1 MVPGACGHYNFIG
14 CSRRE
19 TTNSMCQMSSSKFSR
34 TVNGV
39 DRRAGSF
46 AVAAAV
52 LLIFALAIHSSRQP
66 QHMQAQTT
74 NNYYE
79 TMPEVPVQ
87 INATRR
93 NLRSMN
99 FIDRRNPN
107 DLQRLHNKAGT
118 YIDPQT
124 TKSRLPNPLTA
135 DDYKIDPLVKPD
147 GYPWHRWANTM
158 QQQPDSYP
166 LNTKKYVNILARL
179 GNGENRLGDVSPQN
193 YTQNGVPIDENTVRM
208 HGMVRPYIIRG
219 GTVLRPEGRTGMFV
233 TLVERAVELADTMK
247 EQDKRMKALVEGE
260 LPMIFDA
267 NDYAWCG
274 DDLVPIFRLNAI
286 RSRKC
291 MHSWPVMSLTYFND
305 PTNFQLAESPYQWDG
320 LMTEWDETYP
330 WEKKIDKVVWRG
342 RITGYTYKDGERP
355 RQKLV
360 QYAREYLD
368 VMDIKPSTAKSKMPQ
383 DDFQKYKAILDIDG
397 NAWSARLGKL
407 LCYNSVVIKVESSYV
422 GYWEKEIKPWVHYIP
437 AEDDFSDLEKTVRY
451 VMDPENAEQIKQV
464 IKNGQAFCRTK
475 LTMEQYTVD
484 MLWTL
489 LAYRELIAGS
499 PDFLDEWKSN
509 EAAYSMPALDMKPWK
524 SRAQAQAEAQAE
536 TQAQA

>member
-1 MVPGACGHYNFIG
+1 MSSYKS
-14 CSRRE
+14 SR
-19 TTNSMCQMSSSKFSR
+19 TTNSI
-34 TVNGV
+34 

-66 QHMQAQTT
+66 QHMQATTT

-166 LNTKKYVNILARL
+166 LNTQKYVNILARL

-233 TLVERAVELADTMK
+233 TLVERAVELASTMK
-247 EQDKRMKALVEGE
+247 EQDERMKALYEGE

-305 PTNFQLAESPYQWDG
+305 PTNFQLAESPYQWDE
-320 LMTEWDETYP
+320 LMTEWDESYP

>member
-1 MVPGACGHYNFIG
+1 MPQYTSATSLLLSALSPYLLVDRQGDRPQRSKMIAETRKRNNVVVL
-14 CSRRE
+14 SAAEDE
-19 TTNSMCQMSSSKFSR
+19 TTTSSICSFQSSAATSSKSSET
-34 TVNGV
+34 TVNSI
-39 DRRAGSF
+39 DRRFGSF
-46 AVAAAV
+46 AVAAVA
-52 LLIFALAIHSSRQP
+52 LLIFALAIHSSQQP
-66 QHMQAQTT
+66 QNTSIQTT

-79 TMPEVPVQ
+79 NMPEISMD
-87 INATRR
+87 INTTRR

-99 FIDRRNPN
+99 FVDRRNPN
-107 DLQRLHNKAGT
+107 DLKRLHNKAGT

-124 TKSRLPNPLTA
+124 TQRRQQNPLKA
-135 DDYKIDPLVKPD
+135 DDYKINPLVKPD

-166 LNTKKYVNILARL
+166 LNTQKYVSILARL

-233 TLVERAVELADTMK
+233 TLVQRALEMAGTLK
-247 EQDKRMKALVEGE
+247 EQDTRMKALYEGE

-286 RSRKC
+286 RSRTC
-291 MHSWPVMSLTYFND
+291 MHSWPVLSLTYFND
-305 PTNFQLAESPYQWDG
+305 PTNFQLADSPYQWDE
-320 LMTEWDETYP
+320 LMTEWDEKYP

-360 QYAREYLD
+360 QYARDFLD
-368 VMDIKPSTAKSKMPQ
+368 IMDIKPSTAKSKMPQ
-383 DDFQKYKAILDIDG
+383 DDFQRYKAILDIDG

-407 LCYNSVVIKVESSYV
+407 L
-422 GYWEKEIKPWVHYIP
+422 
-437 AEDDFSDLEKTVRY
+437 
-451 VMDPENAEQIKQV
+451 
-464 IKNGQAFCRTK
+464 
-475 LTMEQYTVD
+475 
-484 MLWTL
+484 
-489 LAYRELIAGS
+489 
-499 PDFLDEWKSN
+499 
-509 EAAYSMPALDMKPWK
+509 
-524 SRAQAQAEAQAE
+524 
-536 TQAQA
+536 

>member
-1 MVPGACGHYNFIG
+1 M
-14 CSRRE
+14 
-19 TTNSMCQMSSSKFSR
+19 
-34 TVNGV
+34 
-39 DRRAGSF
+39 D
-46 AVAAAV
+46 
-52 LLIFALAIHSSRQP
+52 
-66 QHMQAQTT
+66 
-74 NNYYE
+74 
-79 TMPEVPVQ
+79 
-87 INATRR
+87 INTTRR

-99 FIDRRNPN
+99 FVDRRNPN
-107 DLQRLHNKAGT
+107 DLKRLHNKAGT

-124 TKSRLPNPLTA
+124 TQRRQQNPLKA
-135 DDYKIDPLVKPD
+135 DDYKINPLVKPD
-147 GYPWHRWANTM
+147 GYPWHRWANAM

-166 LNTKKYVNILARL
+166 LNTQKYVSILARL

-233 TLVERAVELADTMK
+233 TLVQRALEMAGTLK
-247 EQDKRMKALVEGE
+247 EQDTRMKALYEGE

-286 RSRKC
+286 RSRTC
-291 MHSWPVMSLTYFND
+291 MHSWPVLSLTYFND
-305 PTNFQLAESPYQWDG
+305 PTNFQLADSPYQWDE
-320 LMTEWDETYP
+320 LMTEWDEKYP

-342 RITGYTYKDGERP
+342 RITGYTYKDGDRP

-360 QYAREYLD
+360 QYARDFLD
-368 VMDIKPSTAKSKMPQ
+368 IMDIKPSTAKSKMPQ
-383 DDFQKYKAILDIDG
+383 DDFQRYKAILDIDG

-437 AEDDFSDLEKTVRY
+437 VEADFSDLEKTVRY
-451 VMDPENAEQIKQV
+451 VMDSQNNEQIQQV

-499 PDFLDEWKSN
+499 PDFMNEWKSN

-524 SRAQAQAEAQAE
+524 SRAQVQAEAQA
-536 TQAQA
+536 AA

>member
-1 MVPGACGHYNFIG
+1 
-14 CSRRE
+14 
-19 TTNSMCQMSSSKFSR
+19 
-34 TVNGV
+34 
-39 DRRAGSF
+39 
-46 AVAAAV
+46 
-52 LLIFALAIHSSRQP
+52 
-66 QHMQAQTT
+66 
-74 NNYYE
+74 
-79 TMPEVPVQ
+79 
-87 INATRR
+87 
-93 NLRSMN
+93 
-99 FIDRRNPN
+99 
-107 DLQRLHNKAGT
+107 
-118 YIDPQT
+118 
-124 TKSRLPNPLTA
+124 
-135 DDYKIDPLVKPD
+135 
-147 GYPWHRWANTM
+147 M

-166 LNTKKYVNILARL
+166 LNTQKYVNILARL

-193 YTQNGVPIDENTVRM
+193 YTQNVVPIDENTVRM

-233 TLVERAVELADTMK
+233 TLVQRAVELAGTLK
-247 EQDKRMKALVEGE
+247 EQDTRMKALYEGE

-267 NDYAWCG
+267 NDYPWCG

-305 PTNFQLAESPYQWDG
+305 PTNFQLADSPYQWDD
-320 LMTEWDETYP
+320 LMTEWDEKYP
-330 WEKKIDKVVWRG
+330 WENKIDKVVWRG
-342 RITGYTYKDGERP
+342 RITGYTHKDGERP

-360 QYAREYLD
+360 QYARDYLD

-383 DDFQKYKAILDIDG
+383 DDFQIYKAILDIDG

-407 LCYNSVVIKVESSYV
+407 LCYNSVVIKVESTYV

-437 AEDDFSDLEKTVRY
+437 VEADFSDLEKTVRY
-451 VMDPENAEQIKQV
+451 VMDSQNAEQIQQV

-499 PDFLDEWKSN
+499 SDFMEEWKGN

-524 SRAQAQAEAQAE
+524 SRAQAEAEAQA
-536 TQAQA
+536 TA

>member
-1 MVPGACGHYNFIG
+1 MLATMLWCLVPGACGHTHFIG
-14 CSRRE
+14 SSRRE
-19 TTNSMCQMSSSKFSR
+19 TTNSMCQMSSYKSSR
-34 TVNGV
+34 TTNSI

-107 DLQRLHNKAGT
+107 DLKRLHDRAGT

-124 TKSRLPNPLTA
+124 TKSRQPNPLTA
-135 DDYKIDPLVKPD
+135 DHYKIDPLVKPD

-166 LNTKKYVNILARL
+166 LNTQKYVNILARL

-233 TLVERAVELADTMK
+233 TLVERAVELASTMK
-247 EQDKRMKALVEGE
+247 EQDERMKALYEGE

-305 PTNFQLAESPYQWDG
+305 PTNFQLAESPYQWDE
-320 LMTEWDETYP
+320 LMTAWDESYP

-407 LCYNSVVIKVESSYV
+407 L
-422 GYWEKEIKPWVHYIP
+422 
-437 AEDDFSDLEKTVRY
+437 
-451 VMDPENAEQIKQV
+451 
-464 IKNGQAFCRTK
+464 
-475 LTMEQYTVD
+475 
-484 MLWTL
+484 
-489 LAYRELIAGS
+489 
-499 PDFLDEWKSN
+499 
-509 EAAYSMPALDMKPWK
+509 
-524 SRAQAQAEAQAE
+524 
-536 TQAQA
+536 

>member
-1 MVPGACGHYNFIG
+1 
-14 CSRRE
+14 
-19 TTNSMCQMSSSKFSR
+19 
-34 TVNGV
+34 
-39 DRRAGSF
+39 
-46 AVAAAV
+46 
-52 LLIFALAIHSSRQP
+52 
-66 QHMQAQTT
+66 
-74 NNYYE
+74 
-79 TMPEVPVQ
+79 MPEVPVQ

-233 TLVERAVELADTMK
+233 TLVERAVELASTMK
-247 EQDKRMKALVEGE
+247 EQDERMKALYEGE

-305 PTNFQLAESPYQWDG
+305 PTNFQLAESPYQWDE
-320 LMTEWDETYP
+320 LMTEWDESYP

-407 LCYNSVVIKVESSYV
+407 L
-422 GYWEKEIKPWVHYIP
+422 
-437 AEDDFSDLEKTVRY
+437 
-451 VMDPENAEQIKQV
+451 
-464 IKNGQAFCRTK
+464 
-475 LTMEQYTVD
+475 
-484 MLWTL
+484 
-489 LAYRELIAGS
+489 
-499 PDFLDEWKSN
+499 
-509 EAAYSMPALDMKPWK
+509 
-524 SRAQAQAEAQAE
+524 
-536 TQAQA
+536 